1 MEIKRKNNN
10 LVLFDNNVEIESY
23 CKSSEI
29 NFKGLSEYLLALNL
43 SKKIGKVNEIENME
57 ENEKT
62 LLSLI
67 NQIIDIYNKKVDE
80 LTVFNDNLKNSNK
93 L

>member
-29 NFKGLSEYLLALNL
+29 NFKGLSEYLLTLNL
-43 SKKIGKVNEIENME
+43 SKKISKVNEIDDME